1 LRTILDMPCSVSSS
15 QYDPYL
21 FFVKGL
27 RVYCE
32 IMTEVTEKLES
43 TNKGTPHKRRM
54 FAFSPLFSPL
64 KDTDMEHST
73 VAKNVLHV
81 VNTK

>member
-1 LRTILDMPCSVSSS
+1 
-15 QYDPYL
+15 
-21 FFVKGL
+21 
-27 RVYCE
+27 
-32 IMTEVTEKLES
+32 MTEVTEKLES

-54 FAFSPLFSPL
+54 FAFSPFSSPL